1 VIVLK
6 LGGSLL
12 SSPAL
17 MQCLQLA
24 SKKGQG
30 QLVIVPG
37 GGVFADQV
45 RLTQKQWQY
54 DDQTAHYMAILAMQQ
69 MALLFQGLCADLV
82 VVDKVAAI
90 VPALQRQKI
99 VVWSPLVTE
108 LDAEEIS
115 ASWDVTSDS
124 LAAWLAIQLSATRLI
139 LMKSIQIPEKTTLAE
154 LSTLGVI
161 DKAFTRLVHNKSLM
175 IECISYHQLSLL
187 ATCLNNNA

>member
-1 VIVLK
+1 MIVLK

-24 SKKGQG
+24 SQKGQG

-54 DDQTAHYMAILAMQQ
+54 DDKAAHYMAILAMQQ

-82 VVDKVAAI
+82 LVDKVAAI
-90 VPALQRQKI
+90 VPTLQQQKI
-99 VVWSPLVTE
+99 VVWSPLATE
-108 LDAEEIS
+108 LDAAGIP
-115 ASWDVTSDS
+115 ATWDVTSDT
-124 LAAWLAIQLSATRLI
+124 LAAWLAIQLSAVRLI
-139 LMKSIQIPEKTTLAE
+139 LVKSAQIPGNATLE
-154 LSTLGVI
+154 QLSTLGVI
-161 DKAFTRLVHNKSLM
+161 DKAFTRLVDNSSLM
-175 IECISYHQLSLL
+175 IECISYHQLPFL
-187 ATCLNNNA
+187 ATCLRNNA